1 MWAFISVSH
10 TPRHSHSAV
19 TVQLYRVI
27 ILSSAFIRDIILELT
42 LFEKHI
48 GIQGRVQTAPPPK
61 EKKKILKSKIWA
73 GRTKIWAQTE
83 NFWQRW
89 SESEKI
95 AQIFH

>member
-48 GIQGRVQTAPPPK
+48 GIQGRVQTAPPPQR
-61 EKKKILKSKIWA
+61 KKKNSEVKNL
-73 GRTKIWAQTE
+73 GRKDKNLGTDGKLLAE
-83 NFWQRW
+83 M
-89 SESEKI
+89 E
-95 AQIFH
+95 